1 MPRSRDLF
9 TDNNHEDEGCS
20 PTVSNRTRGSART
33 GDNPVDAVDNSTAQG
48 DSPSGHDG
56 AALHGPD
63 LARAALEAAR
73 TQSKAKSGANAG
85 SRNANSRGKVR
96 TRRSG
101 SDAARRRRGWSG
113 ADADD
118 RDPQPLGRIASRLA
132 GERGWSDKLAGG
144 RVFDRWASL
153 VGEDVAEHTTP
164 VSLTDGELTVQAQ
177 STAWATQLRLLRRQL
192 LQRIADGVGKDV
204 VKRIKVQAPAAPSW
218 RKGPRHVSGRG
229 PRDTYG

>member
-9 TDNNHEDEGCS
+9 TDNHPEDEDSS
-20 PTVSNRTRGSART
+20 PAVSGNTREGAQT
-33 GDNPVDAVDNSTAQG
+33 GDNSVDAVDNSTAQG
-48 DSPSGHDG
+48 DLPSGHDG
-56 AALHGPD
+56 AAMHGPD

-73 TQSKAKSGANAG
+73 SQSKAKSRANAG
-85 SRNANSRGKVR
+85 GQGTAASRGKVR
-96 TRRSG
+96 TRRPG
-101 SDAARRRRGWSG
+101 SDGRRRGWSG
-113 ADADD
+113 AGADD
-118 RDPQPLGRIASRLA
+118 RDPQPLGRIASRIA
-132 GERGWSDKLAGG
+132 GDRGWSDKLAGG

-192 LQRIADGVGKDV
+192 LQRIADGVGRDV